1 MAFSYGF
8 FDSKNGDR
16 KYDATEFSS
25 IFDGIIK
32 DGVYMDIG
40 DHYNVTANGTSM
52 SVFVGTGRA
61 WFDHTW
67 SLNTSA
73 YELKIDQAEVVQ
85 NRIDAIVLDIDHRDA
100 YRLNTLMVVKGTRST
115 SPVRPTLI
123 NEQYHKQYPLAY
135 ITIAAG
141 TTAITTSMIENMVG
155 TSACPFVT
163 GIIQTISVDDLID
176 KWESQW
182 NEKMASSEYEFNE
195 WFSGIKN
202 KLSTDAAG
210 KLQEQLDWSTWTILK
225 SGWSSSTIANLGDGQ
240 SYYTYTLQLNGVYIE
255 TPLIERAPS
264 GTNSVQTVAEAEAFT
279 LLTAPQG
286 WAILDTDKKT
296 ITFYAHE
303 KPTSDITLKIQGVS

>member
-115 SPVRPTLI
+115 SPAKPTLI

-135 ITIAAG
+135 VTIAAG
-141 TTAITTSMIENMVG
+141 TTAITTS
-155 TSACPFVT
+155 
-163 GIIQTISVDDLID
+163 
-176 KWESQW
+176 
-182 NEKMASSEYEFNE
+182 
-195 WFSGIKN
+195 
-202 KLSTDAAG
+202 
-210 KLQEQLDWSTWTILK
+210 
-225 SGWSSSTIANLGDGQ
+225 
-240 SYYTYTLQLNGVYIE
+240 
-255 TPLIERAPS
+255 
-264 GTNSVQTVAEAEAFT
+264 
-279 LLTAPQG
+279 
-286 WAILDTDKKT
+286 
-296 ITFYAHE
+296 
-303 KPTSDITLKIQGVS
+303 